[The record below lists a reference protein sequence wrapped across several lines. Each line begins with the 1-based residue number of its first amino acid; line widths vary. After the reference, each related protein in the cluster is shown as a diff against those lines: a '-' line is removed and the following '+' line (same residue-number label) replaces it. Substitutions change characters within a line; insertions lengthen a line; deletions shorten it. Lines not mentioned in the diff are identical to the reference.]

1 MNLKFSALLGASILL
16 CGCYADAETTP
27 SFPSQFAT
35 GVVFHD
41 KNGNQKRDTNEKGL
55 PNIAVS
61 NQLDIVRTDGQGRY
75 RLPVSD
81 DTALFVV
88 KPRGW
93 MTPLDADKL
102 PQFYYLHKPNGSPKS
117 KYPGVAPTGPLP
129 ASVDFPLRPQNEPD
143 QFRALLFGDP
153 QPRDE
158 KEIDYIY
165 RDVVQELIG
174 VKAAFGVSLGD
185 VVFNDLSL
193 YPSLNSKIALIGIP
207 WYNVIGNHDLNFD
220 SPDDKHS
227 DETFEKHFGPN
238 YYSFDYGPTHF
249 MVLDDVTWLGA
260 LLPGTPKAG
269 SQYHGGLGQKQLDW
283 IKNDLAQIPSDQMV
297 VLFMHI
303 PLVDPADINKKA
315 KPDKERFHSAERRQ
329 LWALLEQR
337 PATLSISA
345 HTHFQEHK
353 FVGPDEG
360 WNGAQ
365 KHHHV
370 INVTVSGSWWSGAPD
385 ERGVPHTTMRDGAP
399 NGYSF
404 LNFDGKKYWI
414 EYRAAG
420 RSADYQMNIYVPIQ
434 IKSADGAQTEVLVN
448 VFAGSERSTVQMKV
462 DDGAWQTLKWAPQ
475 QDPVFRAWKAREA
488 AEGKKV
494 PGRALPELIQSPHI
508 WSGHLPANLTRGEHT
523 IHVQTT
529 DIWGKTYSAQQKIA
543 VD

>member
-1 MNLKFSALLGASILL
+1 MNFSKFSALFGAATLL
-16 CGCYADAETTP
+16 YGCANAQTTT
-27 SFPSQFAT
+27 QFAS

-41 KNGNQKRDTNEKGL
+41 KNNNRKRDANEKGL
-55 PNIAVS
+55 PNVAVS
-61 NQLDIVRTDGQGRY
+61 NQRDIVRTDAEGRY
-75 RLPVSD
+75 RLAVTD

-93 MTPLDADKL
+93 MTPLDKNKL

-129 ASVDFPLRPQNEPD
+129 ASVDFPLTPQNEPD

-153 QPRDE
+153 QPRNE
-158 KEIDYIY
+158 QEIDYIY

-174 VKAAFGVSLGD
+174 IKAAFGVSLGD

-220 SPDDKHS
+220 SPDDDHS

-260 LLPGTPKAG
+260 VPGGTGAQFGGK
-269 SQYHGGLGQKQLDW
+269 YRGGLGAQQLAW
-283 IKNDLAQIPSDQMV
+283 IKNDLAQIPADQMV

-315 KPDKERFHSAERRQ
+315 RPEVERFHSAERKQ
-329 LWALLEQR
+329 LWELLEKR

-360 WNGAQ
+360 WNGPE

-385 ERGVPHTTMRDGAP
+385 ERGIPHTTMRDGAP

-414 EYRAAG
+414 DYRAAG
-420 RSADYQMNIYVPIQ
+420 RFADYQMNIYAPIQ
-434 IKSADGAQTEVLVN
+434 INVADSAKTEVLVN
-448 VFAGSERSTVQMKV
+448 VFAGSERSKVQMKV
-462 DDGAWQTLKWAPQ
+462 DDGAWQPLQWAPQ
-475 QDPVFRAWKAREA
+475 EDPVFRAWKAREA
-488 AEGKKV
+488 QEGNKV
-494 PGRALPELIQSPHI
+494 PGRALPGIIQSPHI
-508 WSGHLPANLTRGEHT
+508 WAGNLPPNLAPGEHT

-529 DIWGKTYSAQQKIA
+529 DLWGKTHNAQQKIS
-543 VD
+543 VR

>member
-1 MNLKFSALLGASILL
+1 MNLKFPVLLGTSILL
-16 CGCYADAETTP
+16 FSCYADAQTTP
-27 SFPSQFAT
+27 QFAT

-41 KNGNQKRDTNEKGL
+41 KNGNKKRDADEKGL
-55 PNIAVS
+55 SQIAVS
-61 NQLDIVRTDGQGRY
+61 NQKEIVRTDGEGRY
-75 RLPVSD
+75 RLPISD
-81 DTALFVV
+81 DTTLFVV

-93 MTPLDADKL
+93 MTPLDANKL
-102 PQFYYLHKPNGSPKS
+102 PQFYYLHKPNGSPQS
-117 KYPGVAPTGPLP
+117 KYPGVSPTGPLP
-129 ASVDFPLRPQNEPD
+129 ASVDFPLRPQDEPD

-193 YPSLNSKIALIGIP
+193 YPSLNSKIGLIGIP
-207 WYNVIGNHDLNFD
+207 WYNVVGNHDLNFD
-220 SPDDKHS
+220 SPDDLHS
-227 DETFEKHFGPN
+227 DETFETHFGPN

-260 LLPGTPKAG
+260 LPPDTPKAG
-269 SQYHGGLGQKQLDW
+269 SHYQGGLGQQQLEW
-283 IKNDLAQIPSDQMV
+283 IKNDLAQIPADQMV

-303 PLVDPADINKKA
+303 PLVDPADVNKKA
-315 KPDKERFHSAERRQ
+315 KPDKERFDSAERKQ
-329 LWALLEQR
+329 LWELLEKR

-353 FVGPDEG
+353 FVGSDEG
-360 WNGAQ
+360 WNGAE

-370 INVTVSGSWWSGAPD
+370 INVTVSGSWWSGTPD
-385 ERGVPHTTMRDGAP
+385 ERGIPHTTMRDGAP

-420 RSADYQMNIYVPIQ
+420 ASADYQMNIYAPVK
-434 IKSADGAQTEVLVN
+434 IKAADTLQTEVLVN
-448 VFAGSERSTVQMKV
+448 VFAGSERSKVQMKV
-462 DDGAWQTLKWAPQ
+462 DDGAWQNLRFEPQ

-508 WSGHLPANLTRGEHT
+508 WAGNLPANLARGEHT

-529 DIWGKTYSAQQKIA
+529 DVWGKTYSAQQKIV